1 VSRIEALLELESL
14 LKKRDI
20 ANRRRELRFID
31 ENTPK
36 NYSFLFNAFEQQ
48 RYEGEKLVSGY
59 KGVVLEG
66 SARSR
71 KTFSALDFLIYI
83 CLYVETNCTITI
95 IKETYNEFKTTLYQD
110 FEKLLDE
117 HNLDNPFAR
126 LKEIDS
132 FKIRGNKINLIGAD
146 QPKKFHGLTSD
157 FVYFNEGLPIDER
170 VFRQATMRCS
180 RMWIIDYN
188 PSVTEHWIFDR
199 VIPRPDVGFLRTTF
213 RDNPRVPLGQKL
225 EIMGY
230 EPWLPGSY
238 EIRNNSELF
247 YNGEPITDKNQP
259 PPHPENVQN
268 GTASVFDWTV
278 YGLGLRG
285 AMQGIIFDNVRWI
298 APEQFPE
305 FGHIYPID
313 FGFTTDPCVTGR
325 YAEDENNIWI
335 WPLSY
340 QPIETPE
347 EIAALLETNEIGK
360 ISVIPCD
367 SADKYTG
374 ENKGTVEMVL
384 GLQNLG
390 YVNAYKISK
399 TKSIMFWL
407 LSMKKKRIHIVK
419 NHLYH
424 HAKKEQENYRMKEIN
439 GIMINQPIDKFN
451 HMWDFAR
458 YGHMA
463 FNANN
468 VLETEWS

>member
-1 VSRIEALLELESL
+1 MSKLAALLELEML
-14 LKKRDI
+14 LKKKAISD
-20 ANRRRELRFID
+20 RRRELCFITD
-31 ENTPK
+31 ETPK
-36 NYSFLFNAFEQQ
+36 NYSFLYNSFTQQ
-48 RYEGEKLVSGY
+48 RYEGDELVAGY

-95 IKETYNEFKTTLYQD
+95 VKETYNEFKTTLYQD

-117 HNLDNPFAR
+117 HGLDNPFSR

-132 FKIRGNKINLIGAD
+132 FKIGKNKINLIGAD

-157 FVYFNEGLPIDER
+157 YVYFNEGLPIDER
-170 VFRQATMRCS
+170 VFKQATMRCS
-180 RMWIIDYN
+180 KFWIIDYN

-199 VIPRPDVGFLRTTF
+199 VIPRPDVGFIRTTF

-247 YNGEPITDKNQP
+247 YNDEPISEKNQP
-259 PPHPENVQN
+259 PPHPTNVQN
-268 GTASVFDWTV
+268 GTASTFDWTV

-285 AMQGIIFDNVRWI
+285 AMTGIIFQNVRWI
-298 APEQFPE
+298 AESDFPDY
-305 FGHIYPID
+305 GQIHPID
-313 FGFTTDPCVTGR
+313 FGFTTDPCVVGR

-335 WPLSY
+335 WPLTY

-347 EIAALLETNEIGK
+347 EIAAFLDTSQ
-360 ISVIPCD
+360 ISRNAVMPCD
-367 SADKYTG
+367 SSDKYTG

-390 YVNAYKISK
+390 WANAFKISK
-399 TKSIMFWL
+399 TKSVMYWL
-407 LSMKKKRIHIVK
+407 TSMKKKRIHIVK

-439 GIMINQPIDKFN
+439 GISINQPIDKYN
-451 HMWDFAR
+451 HMWDMGR

-463 FNANN
+463 WNSNTE
-468 VLETEWS
+468 LETEWS